1 MITSR
6 NNREIIETVKLRKKK
21 NRETEGL
28 FLIDGTKLLKEAA
41 NNGIEIEKTF
51 ATKNWISKNPDY
63 SLEIT
68 EVSEPVIEKLS
79 GVKTSEGVVAVAK
92 IPEPSIKED
101 QKYIILENI
110 RDPGNLGTILRT
122 CDAFGYKNIILNE
135 ECVDLYNE
143 KTLRAT
149 MGSLFHIN
157 IKTVKHLKEEI
168 QSFKDQGYEIIGTS
182 LDGTDLSIKTL
193 KVPERFCILLGNES
207 NGISNDLLS
216 ECTVLQ
222 KIPIIGQAESLNV
235 SIAAGIFL
243 FLYSGEEDE

>member
-21 NRETEGL
+21 QREIEGL

-41 NNGIEIEKTF
+41 QNGIIIEKTF
-51 ATKNWISKNPDY
+51 ATQNWIEKNPDVTV
-63 SLEIT
+63 EIT

-79 GVKTSEGVVAVAK
+79 GVKSSEGVVAVAR
-92 IPEPSIKED
+92 IPESKVEED

-110 RDPGNLGTILRT
+110 RDPGNLGTIIRT
-122 CDAFGYKNIILNE
+122 CDAFGYQNIILNE

-157 IKTVKHLKEEI
+157 INIVNDLEKEI
-168 QSFKDQGYEIIGTS
+168 KSFKDQGFDIIGTS
-182 LDGTDLSIKTL
+182 LEGSDLNIRDL
-193 KVPERFCILLGNES
+193 VIPEKFCILLGNES
-207 NGISNDLLS
+207 NGISDQLLK
-216 ECTVLQ
+216 ECTTLQ
-222 KIPIIGQAESLNV
+222 KIPILGKAESLNV

-243 FLYSGEEDE
+243 FLYSGEENE